1 MKIKKGF
8 LATLGKKTLFRK
20 KQTILF
26 VSFLFFIINASA
38 QQDPQYTQYMYNMN
52 VVNPAYATGI
62 QSMLDVG
69 VLYRTQW
76 VGAVGA
82 PKTLTL
88 FGHMPV
94 NKKVE
99 MGFSLVSDDIGDGA
113 KKENN
118 FFADFAY
125 VLRFDNNQRL
135 SLGLKAGFTSFETNF
150 NGFRFESGNAATD
163 LAFSENVNK
172 VFPNVGVG
180 AFYFTDKYYVGLSAP
195 NLLSSKHIEER
206 SGINAFGSENVHA
219 FLSGGY
225 VFGLSDSFKL
235 KPAFMT
241 KFVKGSPVTLDLSAN
256 VLYNDKFEFGAS
268 YRFGDAV
275 SALMNVKATQNIRV
289 GYAYDYT
296 ISNLGQFNSGTH
308 EIFVLFNLDLLGK
321 GYDKSPRFF

>member
-1 MKIKKGF
+1 MKK
-8 LATLGKKTLFRK
+8 
-20 KQTILF
+20 TILF

-52 VVNPAYATGI
+52 VVNPAYATGM

-76 VGAVGA
+76 VGAIGA
-82 PKTLTL
+82 PKTMTL

-94 NKKVE
+94 NKKIE

-113 KKENN
+113 KKEDN

-125 VLRFDNNQRL
+125 VLQLNNSHRL
-135 SLGLKAGFTSFETNF
+135 SLGLKAGFTSFKTNF
-150 NGFRFESGNAATD
+150 NGFVFESGDGSTD

-172 VFPNVGVG
+172 VFPNVGIG
-180 AFYFTDKYYVGLSAP
+180 AFYFTDKYYIGLSAP
-195 NLLSSKHIEER
+195 NLFSSKHIEER
-206 SGINAFGSENVHA
+206 SGINAFGSEKIHA
-219 FLSGGY
+219 FFTGGY
-225 VFGLSDSFKL
+225 VFTLSDSFKL
-235 KPAFMT
+235 KPTFMT
-241 KFVKGSPVTLDLSAN
+241 KFVKGAPVTLDISAN
-256 VLYNDKFEFGAS
+256 VLYNDRFEFGAA
-268 YRFGDAV
+268 YRVGDAV
-275 SALMNVKATQNIRV
+275 SALMNIKATPNIRV

-308 EIFVLFNLDLLGK
+308 EIFILFNLDLLSK